1 MQPEIQIL
9 IDYVEGKIDI
19 NEFRN
24 CFERNLRLQMILKE
38 KFDLNY
44 VAYKKYNNNLYCY
57 LTENYDFKNINWDV
71 VETRYSLYIELCRW
85 LDWFKIPYKKDYTKY
100 IDDYDFLLDIQ
111 PSWLDISDDQG
122 LFDKVISEIPNSLS
136 KTKRIQLGKAK
147 IKELFRY
154 DKTYPRWVQDPEW
167 PIIDGVPLVFSHQ
180 SKEKKDDERV
190 YYYFYHPKTK
200 KQVVV
205 EQIY

>member
-1 MQPEIQIL
+1 MEHEIQIL
-9 IDYVEGKIDI
+9 VDYVEGKFDICSFREEFLNNSKLKYLLSKKIDMPCYKYYNYNIYECFYGQI
-19 NEFRN
+19 NPKKNNWNNIFARY
-24 CFERNLRLQMILKE
+24 IVW
-38 KFDLNY
+38 FDLRQFLSYNGIKFNDY
-44 VAYKKYNNNLYCY
+44 CKYAN
-57 LTENYDFKNINWDV
+57 
-71 VETRYSLYIELCRW
+71 
-85 LDWFKIPYKKDYTKY
+85 DYN
-100 IDDYDFLLDIQ
+100 FLLDIQ